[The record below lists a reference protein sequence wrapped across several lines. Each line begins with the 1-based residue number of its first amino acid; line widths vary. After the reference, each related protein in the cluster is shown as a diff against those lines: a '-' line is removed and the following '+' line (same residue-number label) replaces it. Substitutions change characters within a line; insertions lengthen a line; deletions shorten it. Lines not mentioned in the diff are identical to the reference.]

1 MDFLELIKV
10 ILLGIIEGITEW
22 LPVSSSGHILL
33 FDAVWGLNQ
42 TESFKEIFL
51 YFVQAG
57 AILAV
62 IFLFFPKLCP
72 FKLSS
77 TDAAGANAESGAQP
91 NAPIKRGLYSD
102 KRTWLLWAKIAV
114 ACIPAAVVGLL
125 VDMPDHPAVIAV
137 TLILYGIAF
146 LFMESRERKEFK
158 VNDVHDISWV
168 QALIIGGAQ
177 VLSIIPGTSRSG
189 VTILAALLLGISR
202 PAGAEFTF
210 FLAIPVMLGASLLK
224 IIKNLDAVML
234 FGVEWIYL
242 LAGFTVAFA
251 VSMLCIKL
259 LMRFVQKHDFKV
271 FGWYRIALGLVVLG
285 VFILPLLFS

>member
-1 MDFLELIKV
+1 MDFIELLKV
-10 ILLGIIEGITEW
+10 IILGIIEGITEW

-33 FDAVWGLNQ
+33 FDSLWGLEQ
-42 TESFKEIFL
+42 SDAFKEIFL

-62 IFLFFPKLCP
+62 IVLFFAKLCP
-72 FKLSS
+72 FKL
-77 TDAAGANAESGAQP
+77 TAKASGADGSP
-91 NAPIKRGLYSD
+91 LKRKLYSD
-102 KRTWLLWAKIAV
+102 KQTWLLWAKIAV
-114 ACIPAAVVGLL
+114 ACIPAAVVGILF
-125 VDMPDHPAVIAV
+125 DMPDEPAIIAV

-146 LFMESRERKEFK
+146 LFMESDKNKQFK
-158 VNDVHDISWV
+158 VDDVHGITWA

-177 VLSIIPGTSRSG
+177 VLSVIPGTSRSG

-224 IIKNLDAVML
+224 IVKNLSEVLTFGIEWVYL
-234 FGVEWIYL
+234 FT
-242 LAGFTVAFA
+242 GFAVAFA

-259 LMRFVQKHDFKV
+259 LMNFVKKHDFKV

-285 VFILPLLFS
+285 VFIIPKLFA

>member
-1 MDFLELIKV
+1 MDFIELLKV

-33 FDAVWGLNQ
+33 FDSLWALNQ
-42 TESFKEIFL
+42 TDAFKEIFL

-62 IFLFFPKLCP
+62 IVLFFAKLCP
-72 FKLSS
+72 FKL
-77 TDAAGANAESGAQP
+77 TAKAEGADG
-91 NAPIKRGLYSD
+91 APIKRRLYSD
-102 KRTWLLWAKIAV
+102 KQTWLLWAKIAV
-114 ACIPAAVVGLL
+114 ACIPAAVVGILF
-125 VDMPDHPAVIAV
+125 DMPDEPAIIAV
-137 TLILYGIAF
+137 TLIVYGIAF
-146 LFMESRERKEFK
+146 LFMESNKNKTFK
-158 VNDVHDISWV
+158 VDDVHGITWA

-177 VLSIIPGTSRSG
+177 VLSVIPGTSRSG

-224 IIKNLDAVML
+224 ILKNFSDVLA
-234 FGVEWIYL
+234 FRIEWVYL
-242 LAGFTVAFA
+242 LTGFAVAFA

-259 LMRFVQKHDFKV
+259 LMNFVKKHDFKV

-285 VFILPLLFS
+285 VFIIPLLFA

>member
-1 MDFLELIKV
+1 MDFIELLKV
-10 ILLGIIEGITEW
+10 IILGIIEGITEW

-33 FDAVWGLNQ
+33 FDSVWGLNQ
-42 TESFKEIFL
+42 TDAFKEIFL

-62 IFLFFPKLCP
+62 IVLFFAKLCP
-72 FKLSS
+72 FKL
-77 TDAAGANAESGAQP
+77 TQKANGADG
-91 NAPIKRGLYSD
+91 APIKRRLYSD
-102 KRTWLLWAKIAV
+102 KQTWLLWAKIAV
-114 ACIPAAVVGLL
+114 ACIPAAVVGILF
-125 VDMPDHPAVIAV
+125 DMPDEPAIIAV
-137 TLILYGIAF
+137 TLIVYGIAF
-146 LFMESRERKEFK
+146 LFMESNKNKQFK
-158 VNDVHDISWV
+158 VDDVHGITWV

-177 VLSIIPGTSRSG
+177 VLSVIPGTSRSG

-224 IIKNLDAVML
+224 IVKNFSEVLA
-234 FGVEWIYL
+234 FGVEWVYL
-242 LAGFTVAFA
+242 LTGFAVAFA

-259 LMRFVQKHDFKV
+259 LMNFVKKHDFKV

-285 VFILPLLFS
+285 VFIVPLLFA

>member
-1 MDFLELIKV
+1 MDFLELLKV

-33 FDAVWGLNQ
+33 FDAVWALQQ
-42 TESFKEIFL
+42 TEAFKEIFL

-62 IFLFFPKLCP
+62 IVLFFAKLCP
-72 FKLSS
+72 FKLTEKANG
-77 TDAAGANAESGAQP
+77 TDGTP
-91 NAPIKRGLYSD
+91 LKRSLYSD
-102 KRTWLLWAKIAV
+102 KQTWLLWAKIAV
-114 ACIPAAVVGLL
+114 ACIPAAVVGILF
-125 VDMPDHPAVIAV
+125 DMPDEPAIIAI

-146 LFMESRERKEFK
+146 LFIEGGKASK
-158 VNDVHDISWV
+158 VDDVHGITWA
-168 QALIIGGAQ
+168 QALIIGAAQ
-177 VLSIIPGTSRSG
+177 TLSVIPGTSRSG
-189 VTILAALLLGISR
+189 VTILAALLLGVSR

-224 IIKNLDAVML
+224 ILKNFSEVLA
-234 FGVEWIYL
+234 FGVEWVYL
-242 LAGFTVAFA
+242 LTGFAVAFA

-259 LMRFVQKHDFKV
+259 LMNFVKKHDFKV

-285 VFILPLLFS
+285 VFIIPKLFA

>member
-1 MDFLELIKV
+1 MEIDFIELLKV

-33 FDAVWGLNQ
+33 FDTVWGLNQ
-42 TESFKEIFL
+42 TDAFKEIFL

-62 IFLFFPKLCP
+62 IVLFFAKLCP
-72 FKLSS
+72 FKL
-77 TDAAGANAESGAQP
+77 TEKANGADGAP
-91 NAPIKRGLYSD
+91 LKRRLYSD
-102 KRTWLLWAKIAV
+102 KKTWLLWAKIAV
-114 ACIPAAVVGLL
+114 ACIPAAVVGILF
-125 VDMPDHPAVIAV
+125 DMPDEPAIIAV
-137 TLILYGIAF
+137 TLIVYGIAF
-146 LFMESRERKEFK
+146 LFMESDKNRKFK
-158 VNDVHDISWV
+158 VDDVHGITWV

-177 VLSIIPGTSRSG
+177 VLSVIPGTSRSG

-224 IIKNLDAVML
+224 IVKNFSEVLT
-234 FGVEWIYL
+234 FGVEWVYL
-242 LAGFTVAFA
+242 LTGFAVAFA

-259 LMRFVQKHDFKV
+259 LMNFVKKHDFKV

-285 VFILPLLFS
+285 VFVIPLLFA

>member
-1 MDFLELIKV
+1 MDFIELLKV

-33 FDAVWGLNQ
+33 FDSLWALNQ
-42 TESFKEIFL
+42 TDAFKEIFL

-62 IFLFFPKLCP
+62 IVLFFAKLCP
-72 FKLSS
+72 FKL
-77 TDAAGANAESGAQP
+77 TAKAEGADGT
-91 NAPIKRGLYSD
+91 PIKRRLYSD
-102 KRTWLLWAKIAV
+102 KQTWLLWAKIAV
-114 ACIPAAVVGLL
+114 ACIPAAVVGILF
-125 VDMPDHPAVIAV
+125 DMPDEPAIIAV
-137 TLILYGIAF
+137 TLIVYGIAF
-146 LFMESRERKEFK
+146 LFMESNKNKTFK
-158 VNDVHDISWV
+158 VDDVHGITWA

-177 VLSIIPGTSRSG
+177 VLSVIPGTSRSG

-224 IIKNLDAVML
+224 ILKNFSDVLA
-234 FGVEWIYL
+234 FRIEWVYL
-242 LAGFTVAFA
+242 LTGFAVAFA

-259 LMRFVQKHDFKV
+259 LMNFVKKHDFKV

-285 VFILPLLFS
+285 VFIIPLLFA

>member
-1 MDFLELIKV
+1 MDFIELLKV
-10 ILLGIIEGITEW
+10 IILGIIEGITEW

-33 FDAVWGLNQ
+33 FNSFWGLNQ
-42 TESFKEIFL
+42 TDAFKEIFL

-57 AILAV
+57 AIMAV
-62 IFLFFPKLCP
+62 IVLFFAKLCP
-72 FKLSS
+72 FKLTAKSD
-77 TDAAGANAESGAQP
+77 TNGAPLN
-91 NAPIKRGLYSD
+91 RTLYSD
-102 KRTWLLWAKIAV
+102 KQTWLLWAKIAV
-114 ACIPAAVVGLL
+114 ACIPAAVVGILF
-125 VDMPDHPAVIAV
+125 DMTDEPAVIAV

-146 LFMESRERKEFK
+146 LFMESDKTKQFK
-158 VNDVHDISWV
+158 VDDVHGISWV

-177 VLSIIPGTSRSG
+177 VLAVIPGTSRSG

-224 IIKNLDAVML
+224 IVKNLNEVL
-234 FGVEWIYL
+234 TFGVEWVYL
-242 LAGFTVAFA
+242 LTGFAVAFA

-259 LMRFVQKHDFKV
+259 LMNFVKKHDFKV

-285 VFILPLLFS
+285 ALVIPQLFA

>member
-1 MDFLELIKV
+1 MDFIELLKV

-33 FDAVWGLNQ
+33 FDSLWALNQ
-42 TESFKEIFL
+42 TDAFKEIFL

-62 IFLFFPKLCP
+62 IVLFFAKLCP
-72 FKLSS
+72 FKL
-77 TDAAGANAESGAQP
+77 TAKAEGADG
-91 NAPIKRGLYSD
+91 APIKRRLYSD
-102 KRTWLLWAKIAV
+102 KQTWLLWAKIAV
-114 ACIPAAVVGLL
+114 ACIPAAVVGILF
-125 VDMPDHPAVIAV
+125 DMPDEPAIIAV
-137 TLILYGIAF
+137 TLIVYGIAF
-146 LFMESRERKEFK
+146 LFMESNKNKTFK
-158 VNDVHDISWV
+158 VDDVHGITWA

-177 VLSIIPGTSRSG
+177 VLSVIPGTSRSG

-224 IIKNLDAVML
+224 ILKNFSDVLA
-234 FGVEWIYL
+234 FRIEWVYL
-242 LAGFTVAFA
+242 LTGFAVAFA

-259 LMRFVQKHDFKV
+259 LMNFVKKHDFKV

-285 VFILPLLFS
+285 VFIVPRLFA

>member
-1 MDFLELIKV
+1 MDFIELLKV
-10 ILLGIIEGITEW
+10 IILGIIEGITEW

-33 FDAVWGLNQ
+33 FDSFWGLNQ
-42 TESFKEIFL
+42 SDAFKEIFL

-57 AILAV
+57 AIMAV
-62 IFLFFPKLCP
+62 IVLFFAKLCP
-72 FKLSS
+72 FKL
-77 TDAAGANAESGAQP
+77 TEKADGANGAP
-91 NAPIKRGLYSD
+91 LKRKLYSD
-102 KRTWLLWAKIAV
+102 KKTWLLWAKIAV
-114 ACIPAAVVGLL
+114 ACIPAAVVGILF
-125 VDMPDHPAVIAV
+125 DMTDEPAIIAV

-146 LFMESRERKEFK
+146 LFMESDKNKQFK
-158 VNDVHDISWV
+158 VDDVHGITWI

-177 VLSIIPGTSRSG
+177 VLAVIPGTSRSG

-224 IIKNLDAVML
+224 IVKNLSEVL
-234 FGVEWIYL
+234 TFGIEWVYL
-242 LAGFTVAFA
+242 LTGFAVAFA

-259 LMRFVQKHDFKV
+259 LMNFVKKHDFKV

-285 VFILPLLFS
+285 ALVIPKLFA